1 MRRFTDAQKG
11 AFERAVREIENGRKS
26 SCWMWFVI
34 PTPPHI
40 VNGIEKGS
48 SLNRKFALRS
58 DEEAKA
64 FLAFEADG
72 VNLRSNY
79 LRIMGVVRD
88 QLLTGKTACSLIG
101 HFDEPKLVSSVQMF
115 ERVTSDGTDDE
126 LNQVLRDVRQLLTLR
141 ST

>member
-1 MRRFTDAQKG
+1 M
-11 AFERAVREIENGRKS
+11 
-26 SCWMWFVI
+26 I

-48 SLNRKFALRS
+48 SQNRKFALRS

-79 LRIMGVVRD
+79 LKIMGVVRD
-88 QLLTGKTACSLIG
+88 QLQTGKTACSLIG
-101 HFDEPKLVSSVQMF
+101 NFDEPKLVSSVQLF
-115 ERVTSDGTDDE
+115 ERVTSDGTDEE
-126 LNQVLRDVRQLLTLR
+126 LNAVLRDVRQLLTNC
-141 ST
+141 